1 MIFQDMCSKTKLI
14 VSKKTFKKHTMLR
27 KNLLQVLL
35 AFFFIQVTT
44 VAVAQDGKALFNSNC
59 AACHAKDMK
68 TASTGPALGGLEDR
82 WASYP
87 KEDLYSW
94 IRNSSAMI
102 EGGHPRAK
110 ELWATWGP
118 TVMTSF
124 PNLKNEE
131 IDAVLAYINEV
142 YTKVDVT
149 GVPTDGATTVATEDD
164 SNTTLYFGI
173 LVAVLALLAL
183 VLARIISNLNH
194 MAKVKAGEDAGERQT
209 LLELLTDKRL
219 LAFLTF
225 LFIVLTGYTTVNNA
239 INLGRQQGYA
249 PIQPIKF
256 SHATHAGEN
265 KIDCQYCHDG
275 ARRSKQSV
283 IPATNTCMNCHAAI
297 KDGSKYG
304 RAELTKI
311 YASAGFDPTKGAGQ
325 YIENYESMKKED
337 VEKIFKKWL
346 KDGFAEDVQAGKM
359 TASEAETEAV
369 KLLGPVMSQAQ
380 QPIEWTRIHNLPD
393 HVYFNHAQHV
403 TVGKVA
409 CQTCHG
415 KVEEMEVV
423 KQYSPLSM
431 GWCVNCHRETEVQF
445 GDNEYYEAY
454 QHYQEDL
461 KNGKIDKVTVEDIG
475 GLECQKCH
483 Y

>member
-1 MIFQDMCSKTKLI
+1 MWYFTQIEMKR
-14 VSKKTFKKHTMLR
+14 TFKKHTMLR

-35 AFFFIQVTT
+35 AFFFVQIAF
-44 VAVAQDGKALFNSNC
+44 VASGQDGKALFKNNC
-59 AACHAKDMK
+59 ASCHAKNMV
-68 TASTGPALGGLEDR
+68 TNSTGPALSGAEER
-82 WASYP
+82 WADYP

-102 EGGHPRAK
+102 ESGHPRAK
-110 ELWATWGP
+110 ELWSEWGP

-124 PNLKNEE
+124 PNLKDED
-131 IDAVLAYINEV
+131 IDALLVYINEV
-142 YTKVDVT
+142 VNAPVAVV
-149 GVPTDGATTVATEDD
+149 GGGGDGTVVQPPADD
-164 SNTTLYFGI
+164 NTTLYFGI
-173 LVAVLALLAL
+173 LVAVLALLAI
-183 VLARIISNLNH
+183 VLARIIANLNY
-194 MAKVKAGEDAGERQT
+194 MSKVKAGEDAGERQT
-209 LLELLTDKRL
+209 LVQLLTDKRL

-249 PIQPIKF
+249 PTQPIKF
-256 SHATHAGEN
+256 SHVTHAGLN

-275 ARRSKQSV
+275 ARRSKHSV

-325 YIENYESMKKED
+325 YIENYEDMKKED
-337 VEKIFKKWL
+337 IEKIYRKWL
-346 KDGFAEDVQAGKM
+346 KGGFAGDVSEGKM
-359 TASEAETEAV
+359 SASEAELETE
-369 KLLGPVMSQAQ
+369 KLLGPIMAQAQ
-380 QPIEWTRIHNLPD
+380 MPIEWTRIHNLPD

-403 TVGKVA
+403 TVGEVE
-409 CQTCHG
+409 CETCHG

-423 KQYSPLSM
+423 QQYSPLSM
-431 GWCVNCHRETEVQF
+431 GWCINCHRQTEVQF
-445 GDNEYYEAY
+445 EDNEYYEAY

-461 KNGKIDKVTVEDIG
+461 ENKKIDKVTVEDIG

>member
-1 MIFQDMCSKTKLI
+1 
-14 VSKKTFKKHTMLR
+14 MLR

-35 AFFFIQVTT
+35 AFFFIQVAT
-44 VAVAQDGKALFNSNC
+44 VAVAQDAKALFKNNC
-59 AACHAKDMK
+59 AACHSKDMK
-68 TASTGPALGGLEDR
+68 TASTGPALGGAEER
-82 WASYP
+82 WAAYP

-102 EGGHPRAK
+102 ESGHPRAK
-110 ELWATWGP
+110 ELWSEWGP

-124 PNLKNEE
+124 TGLKDEE
-131 IDAVLAYINEV
+131 IDALLVYINEV
-142 YTKVDVT
+142 YTAVPVAVVGT
-149 GVPTDGATTVATEDD
+149 GTTTVGEAEDD
-164 SNTTLYFGI
+164 NTTLYFGI
-173 LVAVLALLAL
+173 LVAVLALLAV
-183 VLARIISNLNH
+183 VLARIIANLNY
-194 MAKVKAGEDAGERQT
+194 MSKVKAGEDAGERQT
-209 LLELLTDKRL
+209 LVELLMDKRL

-249 PIQPIKF
+249 PAQPIKF
-256 SHATHAGEN
+256 SHVTHAGEN

-275 ARRSKQSV
+275 ARRSKHSV

-325 YIENYESMKKED
+325 YIENYADMKKED
-337 VEKIFKKWL
+337 IEKIYRKWL
-346 KDGFAEDVQAGKM
+346 RDGFADEISEGKM
-359 TASEAETEAV
+359 SASDAEVAAE
-369 KLLGPVMSQAQ
+369 KLLSPVMAQAQ
-380 QPIEWTRIHNLPD
+380 MPIEWTRIHNLPD

-403 TVGKVA
+403 TVGKVE
-409 CQTCHG
+409 CQNCHG

-423 KQYSPLSM
+423 QQYSPLSM
-431 GWCVNCHRETEVQF
+431 GWCINCHRQTEVQF
-445 GDNEYYEAY
+445 NDNEYYKAY

-461 KNGKIDKVTVEDIG
+461 DNKKIDKVTVEDIG